1 MLCKDYDFPI
11 KGFIDTSF
19 IDWKGQLSSVIFTG
33 GCNFRCPYCHNSSIV
48 LHPERIENVPLEYV
62 VSHLRKY
69 KNWVESVVI
78 TGGEPTINMNLFS
91 IIGQLKMEGV
101 KIKLDT
107 NGSSP
112 SIVKGL
118 VNDGLIDYIA
128 MDIKGP
134 VDRYKRWCGVNVD
147 RKKIEESVQFILEGN
162 VDYEFRMTV
171 VPFLHREDDIYEV
184 ADYIRDAKKFFIQE
198 FKPNNTLN
206 PAFSDIKPFSPEKM
220 QKIRQNV
227 SNELSRSKTA
237 GHLEYRIQ

>member
-1 MLCKDYDFPI
+1 MSCKDYDFPI

-48 LHPERIENVPLEYV
+48 LHPDRLEDVPLEYV
-62 VSHLRKY
+62 VCHLRKY

-91 IIGQLKMEGV
+91 IIGQLKIEGI

-112 SIVKGL
+112 SIIKGL

-184 ADYIRDAKKFFIQE
+184 ADYIGDAKKFFIQE

-220 QKIRQNV
+220 QKIRQHV
-227 SNELSRSKTA
+227 SNQLNIASQDLQIKK
-237 GHLEYRIQ
+237 G